1 MNIIAIIRQTS
12 ADSQPKQDLA
22 AVEAAL
28 RYKRQSGGFVTALC
42 LGTEAAVPLLREAV
56 AMGCDSA
63 ALIRLPFCFTS
74 IPEPTRYARLLAGTI
89 QDMEFDLIF
98 TSCYAVDADTIQTG
112 FLLASYLNLPQ
123 AGYVDETSV
132 SEDSGVI
139 VKRQFEDR
147 YQMLNLP
154 TPCLISALL
163 QPGKRIYMTADGVT
177 RAYAMEIPVIPACE
191 ALNAGEESFVTLL
204 SSCLKKERKRGT
216 VLTVPTEEAISA
228 VMDIMHKN
236 HII

>member
-28 RYKRQSGGFVTALC
+28 RYKRQSGGFVNC
-42 LGTEAAVPLLREAV
+42 PLPRHRSRRSLVKRGCCHGLRQRRSDPA
-56 AMGCDSA
+56 
-63 ALIRLPFCFTS
+63 PFCFTS

-123 AGYVDETSV
+123 AGYVGETSV

-191 ALNAGEESFVTLL
+191 DLNAGEESFVTLL

>member
-154 TPCLISALL
+154 P
-163 QPGKRIYMTADGVT
+163 
-177 RAYAMEIPVIPACE
+177 PA
-191 ALNAGEESFVTLL
+191 
-204 SSCLKKERKRGT
+204 
-216 VLTVPTEEAISA
+216 
-228 VMDIMHKN
+228 
-236 HII
+236 